1 MRRFYYYFIPII
13 LLLIVLFGLYYPQL
27 NITIQQALT
36 TANTIKI
43 FLYSHHK
50 LITNASIS
58 VFAFY
63 PTRKGTI
70 FQKIYNAS
78 NKQYYQFPV
87 KKLDK
92 WAKQW
97 IKFNK
102 KEKTKIYPS
111 ILILAT
117 YSIINQKTIT
127 TLTQTYATP
136 LNTTQITKGQGG
148 KNIIIKF
155 KTPIKNKIKT
165 IKNTN
170 KKQQTIQPQQ
180 TTTTTITSKTNGD
193 YIITEY
199 IPNIIAWYPNNKSV
213 GPIAIATII
222 GPQNN
227 LNYYESTLGVI
238 VSNQQGYSVNVGFYI
253 SQPLLG
259 QLPLRVTIPGPSLT
273 VCDSNSIV
281 EAYNT
286 TEIGTPSPYDVGQLY
301 VLGQVAWVNWTEI
314 YYIPHDSIYQVY
326 HFLQVI
332 LTEIV
337 SVENGNAVAPKIYY
351 YNSYIPNTSY
361 NKLPRNSFSTIKP
374 FVFYSPGGGGGCIA
388 PVYFNNLTYIGSSS
402 GNQIFSY
409 GSMYIHGVNS
419 EFQVGLNVGALAAL
433 VMPEASP
440 ALIAELGMVNIG
452 VSISSSQLS
461 GSALILSVRNE
472 LATPLNVYYSNY
484 SALYDINGQYY
495 IIPTG
500 VFYLNYS

>member
-136 LNTTQITKGQGG
+136 LNITQIIKGQGG

-165 IKNTN
+165 
-170 KKQQTIQPQQ
+170 
-180 TTTTTITSKTNGD
+180 TSGG

-227 LNYYESTLGVI
+227 LNYYESILEEQLF
-238 VSNQQGYSVNVGFYI
+238 NKQGYSVNVGFYI

-337 SVENGNAVAPKIYY
+337 SVENGNAVAPKIYCY
-351 YNSYIPNTSY
+351 ESYIPNTSY
-361 NKLPRNSFSTIKP
+361 NELPRNSFSTIKP

-402 GNQIFSY
+402 GSQWFRYSSLEIY
-409 GSMYIHGVNS
+409 GVNS

-433 VMPEASP
+433 VMPEAS
-440 ALIAELGMVNIG
+440 
-452 VSISSSQLS
+452 QH
-461 GSALILSVRNE
+461 
-472 LATPLNVYYSNY
+472 
-484 SALYDINGQYY
+484 
-495 IIPTG
+495 
-500 VFYLNYS
+500 

>member
-13 LLLIVLFGLYYPQL
+13 LLLIILLGLYYPQL

-63 PTRKGTI
+63 PTSNGTT

-92 WAKQW
+92 WAEQW

-102 KEKTKIYPS
+102 KEKTIIYPS

-117 YSIINQKTIT
+117 YSIINQTTII

-136 LNTTQITKGQGG
+136 LNITQIINGQGG

-155 KTPIKNKIKT
+155 KTPIKHKIKL
-165 IKNTN
+165 KNN
-170 KKQQTIQPQQ
+170 KNQKIVQQ
-180 TTTTTITSKTNGD
+180 TTTTTITSKTNGG
-193 YIITEY
+193 YVITEY
-199 IPNIIAWYPNNKSV
+199 IPNIIGWYPNNKSV

-238 VSNQQGYSVNVGFYI
+238 VSNQQGYSVSIGFYI

-259 QLPLRVTIPGPSLT
+259 QLPIRVTIPGPSLT

-361 NKLPRNSFSTIKP
+361 NELPRNSYSTIKP
-374 FVFYSPGGGGGCIA
+374 FIFYSPGGGRGCIA
-388 PVYFNNLTYIGSSS
+388 PVYFNNLTYLGSSS
-402 GNQIFSY
+402 GEQVFSY
-409 GSMYIHGVNS
+409 GSMYIHGINS
-419 EFQVGLNVGALAAL
+419 QFQVGLNVGALATL

-440 ALIAELGMVNIG
+440 AFTAELGMVNIG
-452 VSISSSQLS
+452 VSISSSQIS
-461 GSALILSVRNE
+461 SSALILGVRNE